1 MGSLASELIRINSI
15 LLLIYAVYLL
25 MSNRGNTLLNR
36 LLAGVFISRFA
47 LDFITLIFISKFFIF
62 HSKLIF
68 LIPSITFLGPACT
81 YFYVRTYLK
90 DESRLHKWDWLHFL
104 PSLLVLVNMMPA
116 LLSSSI
122 DANGMAIANGLIFG
136 SSGNTNLTLFISL
149 KAQLFCR
156 IILTFLYFGFS
167 WKILIQ
173 HLSQKSHQIIGAIK
187 YWLLFFLIVGSLLL
201 IIAAIG
207 TAHLFITGNYFYT
220 QLNRPLIALI
230 LIFLTI
236 SYMLYPIWQ
245 PVVLY
250 GNISFPEIIAL
261 EVTNKIKE
269 IKPSVNPSEK
279 IERNIPLLTLE
290 QIDNY
295 IVHFGQFMED
305 KKPFL
310 KADLN
315 LALLARQLEMPEH
328 HLTYVLN
335 HILKQKFRDC
345 INGYRIQH
353 FIKEYP
359 AKANDFTVDSFALMT
374 GFNTKKTFYSAFT
387 KETGQT
393 PAAYFKS

>member
-1 MGSLASELIRINSI
+1 MGPLASELIRINSI
-15 LLLIYAVYLL
+15 LLLIYSVYLL
-25 MSNRGNTLLNR
+25 MSTRGNPLLNR
-36 LLAGVFISRFA
+36 LLAAVFISRVA
-47 LDFITLIFISKFFIF
+47 LDFITLIFISNYFSF

-81 YFYVRTYLK
+81 FFYVRTYLG
-90 DESRLHKWDWLHFL
+90 DESKLHKWDWLHFL
-104 PSLLVLVNMMPA
+104 PSLLVFVNMLPA

-122 DANGMAIANGLIFG
+122 EANGMAIANSLIFG
-136 SSGNTNLTLFISL
+136 SSSNRNLTLFMPL
-149 KAQLFCR
+149 KAQLFVR

-173 HLSQKSHQIIGAIK
+173 HLSQKSHQISWAIK

-201 IIAAIG
+201 IIASIG
-207 TAHLFITGNYFYT
+207 MAHLFITGSYFYT
-220 QLNRPLIALI
+220 QLNRPMIALI

-236 SYMLYPIWQ
+236 IYMLYPIWQ

-250 GNISFPEIIAL
+250 GNISFPEIMAVKANNEMKDMKSGVNTYEKVERIASFL
-261 EVTNKIKE
+261 PK
-269 IKPSVNPSEK
+269 
-279 IERNIPLLTLE
+279 E

-295 IVHFGQFMED
+295 IVHFGQFMEN

-310 KADLN
+310 KSDLN

-328 HLTYVLN
+328 HLTYILN

-345 INGYRIQH
+345 INGYRIHH

-359 AKANDFTVDSFALMT
+359 AKSNEFTVDSFALMI